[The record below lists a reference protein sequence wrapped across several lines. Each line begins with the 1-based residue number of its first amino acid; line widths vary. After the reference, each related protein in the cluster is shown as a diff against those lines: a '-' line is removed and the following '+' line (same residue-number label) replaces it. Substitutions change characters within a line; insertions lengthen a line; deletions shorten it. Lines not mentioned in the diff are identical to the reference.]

1 MNCTAHQT
9 TQVTKRRK
17 IKLAGHIAYMED
29 KRGSYGILVGNL
41 MERDHL
47 EDLSVDKLIIL
58 KWILK
63 KWDEEAWTGLL

>member
-1 MNCTAHQT
+1 
-9 TQVTKRRK
+9 
-17 IKLAGHIAYMED
+17 MED